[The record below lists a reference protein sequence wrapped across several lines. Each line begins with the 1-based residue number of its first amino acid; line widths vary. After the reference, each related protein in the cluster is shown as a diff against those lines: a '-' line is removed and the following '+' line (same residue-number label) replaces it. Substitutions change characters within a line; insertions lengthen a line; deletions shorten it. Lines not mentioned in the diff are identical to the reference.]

1 MIITIQKSTKGYTVT
16 FIDTIIEFETMSLQQ
31 VTKELGKFSD
41 NYFKHTEE
49 RPTIKILPMERTPVM
64 RVNPGFIKAVDNFIN
79 SNTPM
84 ATKKT
89 YPAKKKAV
97 VKKVVKK
104 AVKKAGKK

>member
-1 MIITIQKSTKGYTVT
+1 MIITIQKSTKGYMVT
-16 FIDTIIEFETMSLQQ
+16 FIDSVVEFEHSSLQQ

-49 RPTIKILPMERTPVM
+49 RPTIKILPIERTPVM

-79 SNTPM
+79 SHTPM

-97 VKKVVKK
+97 VKKGKK
-104 AVKKAGKK
+104 VVKKAGKK

>member
-1 MIITIQKSTKGYTVT
+1 MIITIQPLKKGYE
-16 FIDTIIEFETMSLQQ
+16 IIKSEVLVFPSFSQFEI
-31 VTKELGKFSD
+31 TKVASILAELI
-41 NYFKHTEE
+41 FKQTGV

-84 ATKKT
+84 AMKKKT

-97 VKKVVKK
+97 VKKAKK
-104 AVKKAGKK
+104 VVKKAGKR